1 VGVNLR
7 RPVLS
12 VFGRRLH
19 SKNLPDQ
26 RPDELCEHGVNV
38 MPESVDRGETS
49 PRRKINLQL
58 RFTQYHLPP
67 LDSALIIGKR
77 APVGANGI
85 SRAFQELSPA
95 TFQLIPIDHPVAEA
109 VLVRASDLRKLPQ
122 QALISRLLQL
132 ADQIMDEADTLHVTL
147 KFEVIVDEDDIEG

>member
-1 VGVNLR
+1 
-7 RPVLS
+7 
-12 VFGRRLH
+12 
-19 SKNLPDQ
+19 
-26 RPDELCEHGVNV
+26 
-38 MPESVDRGETS
+38 MPESADRGETS
-49 PRRKINLQL
+49 PRRRINLQL

-95 TFQLIPIDHPVAEA
+95 TFQLIPVEHPVAEA
-109 VLVRASDLRKLPQ
+109 LLVRVSDLRKLPQ

-132 ADQIMDEADTLHVTL
+132 ADQIMDEADTLHVAL
-147 KFEVIVDEDDIEG
+147 KFEVIVDEEDIEG

>member
-1 VGVNLR
+1 MQQPADSG
-7 RPVLS
+7 
-12 VFGRRLH
+12 
-19 SKNLPDQ
+19 DA
-26 RPDELCEHGVNV
+26 
-38 MPESVDRGETS
+38 T

-58 RFTQYHLPP
+58 RFTPYHLPP

-95 TFQLIPIDHPVAEA
+95 TFQLIAVEHPVAEA

-122 QALISRLLQL
+122 QELIRRLLQL
-132 ADQIMDEADTLHVTL
+132 ADQIMDETDTLHVAL
-147 KFEVIVDEDDIEG
+147 RFEVIVEEEDIEV

>member
-1 VGVNLR
+1 MR
-7 RPVLS
+7 S
-12 VFGRRLH
+12 
-19 SKNLPDQ
+19 
-26 RPDELCEHGVNV
+26 
-38 MPESVDRGETS
+38 ESSGRGETPS
-49 PRRKINLQL
+49 RRRINLEL

-95 TFQLIPIDHPVAEA
+95 TFQLIPVDHPVAEA

-122 QALISRLLQL
+122 QELVGRLQSHYGYEREQAEKEL
-132 ADQIMDEADTLHVTL
+132 DRFCNTCHM
-147 KFEVIVDEDDIEG
+147 